1 MAIVY
6 RIDDGN
12 ILGQKSADQISRMSS
27 RFDTC
32 VRPPWQPPN
41 YVFQYVWPV
50 LYVLYLYTLLTQWNN
65 TQLRDILIVGLVLN
79 LSWVPVFAKNPTF
92 ALAIL
97 TAMVWFALR
106 TSVAL
111 KTRVSLLLFTPYTA
125 WIIFAWTLNAY
136 IAWNC

>member
-1 MAIVY
+1 
-6 RIDDGN
+6 
-12 ILGQKSADQISRMSS
+12 MSS

-41 YVFQYVWPV
+41 YIFQYVWPV

-65 TQLRDILIVGLVLN
+65 TRLRDILIVGLVLN
-79 LSWVPVFAKNPTF
+79 LSWVPIFAKNA
-92 ALAIL
+92 ALALGIL
-97 TAMVWFALR
+97 TVMIWLAVKAQKSLT
-106 TSVAL
+106 TSTAQ
-111 KTRVSLLLFTPYTA
+111 LLFAPYTV